1 MDSERYGAGEVKG
14 AVVKFRKITGD
25 EKDKLL
31 TSRKPSGF
39 NYQPYFDV
47 LDTGDVG
54 EVIAVEVGQGSE
66 RGEKIRF
73 SRAAR
78 LRDKSLTWL
87 SSSNKNEITFQIGPP
102 KPQRS
107 RAKKS
112 Q

>member
-1 MDSERYGAGEVKG
+1 M
-14 AVVKFRKITGD
+14 KFRKITGD
-25 EKDKLL
+25 EKSRLL

-47 LDTGDVG
+47 LDTAEIGD
-54 EVIAVEVGQGSE
+54 VIAVEVDHGSE

-78 LRDKSLTWL
+78 LRDRSLNWL
-87 SSSNKNEITFQIGPP
+87 MPSNDAEITFQVGPA

-107 RAKKS
+107 RSKKS
-112 Q
+112 

>member
-1 MDSERYGAGEVKG
+1 M
-14 AVVKFRKITGD
+14 KFRKITGD
-25 EKDKLL
+25 ERKQVL

-39 NYQPYFDV
+39 NYQPYWEV
-47 LDTGDVG
+47 LDTASAGD
-54 EVIAVEVGQGSE
+54 VIAVEVGQGSE

-87 SSSNKNEITFQIGPP
+87 TSSKPNEIAFQVGPA

-107 RAKKS
+107 RARKS
-112 Q
+112 E

>member
-1 MDSERYGAGEVKG
+1 L
-14 AVVKFRKITGD
+14 KFRKVVGD
-25 EKDKLL
+25 EKDQLL
-31 TSRKPSGF
+31 SSRKPSGF

-47 LDTGDVG
+47 LDSASEG
-54 EVIAVEVGQGSE
+54 EVIAVEVGQSSE

-87 SSSNKNEITFQIGPP
+87 SPSSSDEITFQLGPA

-107 RAKKS
+107 RTRKS

>member
-1 MDSERYGAGEVKG
+1 M
-14 AVVKFRKITGD
+14 KFRKITGD
-25 EKDKLL
+25 EKDQLL

-47 LDTGDVG
+47 LDTGSDG
-54 EVIAVEVGQGSE
+54 DVIAVEVGQGSE

-78 LRDKSLTWL
+78 LRDKSLNWL
-87 SSSNKNEITFQIGPP
+87 TSPNENEITFQIGPA

-107 RAKKS
+107 RAKKG
-112 Q
+112 